1 MLRKLNSSAT
11 VVVAV
16 AGLLLVAAPPAAA
29 QSGAFCQLSGTA
41 NITPGLSTT
50 DGNFTFTFGGTLSGC
65 ASNDTSAPAQGA
77 VSVGETIVVNG
88 LTAQEPPATGSGSCA
103 SSNGAGTAITSWA
116 DGTTTVLS
124 FTTQA
129 ATGAVNLQG
138 NVVPSVTLPVVNP
151 QPGQPTTVTVTT
163 TRYAGDQAQGV
174 VAFQADPQQC
184 AGAGVTSAAVSGSVG
199 VGKAQ

>member
-1 MLRKLNSSAT
+1 MPHVGSGEGGIESAASPSQGRFRKRVNSLIPEGR
-11 VVVAV
+11 
-16 AGLLLVAAPPAAA
+16 AGL
-29 QSGAFCQLSGTA
+29 
-41 NITPGLSTT
+41 
-50 DGNFTFTFGGTLSGC
+50 
-65 ASNDTSAPAQGA
+65 
-77 VSVGETIVVNG
+77 
-88 LTAQEPPATGSGSCA
+88 
-103 SSNGAGTAITSWA
+103 
-116 DGTTTVLS
+116 
-124 FTTQA
+124 
-129 ATGAVNLQG
+129 AVNLQG